1 MGYLIFSGA
10 YSEMLAKGSLSW
22 IGTVFIST
30 VAAGYFSTGSDEIIR
45 VLFSLIAATGFLLL
59 LFFLVFFRDPER
71 TPEGDED
78 DAVSPADGTV
88 ISKNERTIGIFMN
101 IHNVHVNRSPLSGT
115 VMMIDYRPGG
125 YIPASNKNSD
135 VNERNHVRINTVY
148 GNIELTQIAGVLIRR
163 IVSYVSE
170 GNQVK
175 RGERI
180 GMIRFGSRVDVV
192 IPEIYGFT
200 VGVGDKVK
208 AGETIIALRKDK
220 TGR

>member
-1 MGYLIFSGA
+1 
-10 YSEMLAKGSLSW
+10 MLAKGSLAW
-22 IGTVFIST
+22 IGTVFLFTI
-30 VAAGYFSTGSDEIIR
+30 AAGYFSSGSKGIIR
-45 VLFSLIAATGFLLL
+45 VLVSFISVIGFLMT

-115 VMMIDYRPGG
+115 VMKIDYRPGG
-125 YIPASNKNSD
+125 YIPASNKDSE
-135 VNERNHVRINTVY
+135 VNERNHVKINTEY
-148 GNIELTQIAGVLIRR
+148 GNIELTQIAGILIRR

-170 GNQVK
+170 GSRVK

-192 IPEIYGFT
+192 IPEVYGFT
-200 VGVGDKVK
+200 VSIGDKVK
-208 AGETIIALRKDK
+208 AGETIIAMRKDK
-220 TGR
+220 TGG